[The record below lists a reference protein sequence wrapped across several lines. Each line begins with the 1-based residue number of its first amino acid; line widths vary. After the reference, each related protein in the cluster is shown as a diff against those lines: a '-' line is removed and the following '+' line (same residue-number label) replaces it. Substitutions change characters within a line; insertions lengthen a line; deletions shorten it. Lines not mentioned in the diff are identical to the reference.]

1 MKRYD
6 PSLSDFSEH
15 TQLRLQPVAS
25 EQERG
30 FGPRAVA
37 GQLTRASE
45 RLLAMRGALLDQEA
59 DPHVR
64 HATVTR
70 H

>member
-6 PSLSDFSEH
+6 RSLSDFSEH

-30 FGPRAVA
+30 FGAPAVA
-37 GQLTRASE
+37 GQLRASE
-45 RLLAMRGALLDQEA
+45 RLFAMRGALLDQEA
-59 DPHVR
+59 DPRVR
-64 HATVTR
+64 HANVTR